1 MTWDTMIE
9 DSTKIITFMET
20 GGHSKYSKGLIH
32 NILNANPDYALL
44 VINAVSGIT
53 EKTIEQYKLAIA
65 LQTPCFIVV
74 THID

>member
-1 MTWDTMIE
+1 
-9 DSTKIITFMET
+9 MET
-20 GGHSKYSKGLIH
+20 GGHSKYTKGLIH